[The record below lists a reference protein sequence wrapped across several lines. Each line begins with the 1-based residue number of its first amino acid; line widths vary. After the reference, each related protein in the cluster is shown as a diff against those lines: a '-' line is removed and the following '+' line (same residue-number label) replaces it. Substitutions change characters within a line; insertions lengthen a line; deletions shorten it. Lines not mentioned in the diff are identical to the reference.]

1 MSRCALIMAGG
12 TGGHVFPALALAEQ
26 LRIQGWRVVWL
37 GTAQG
42 MEGQWVGASGFP
54 LETVAMGGVRGKGW
68 GRRLWAP
75 FMVARAIFQ
84 SMGVI
89 LRQRPH
95 VVVGFGGYVALPGGL
110 AAVLLRL
117 PLIIHEQNAVAGLT
131 NRLLGRLAQKVFE
144 GFPDSFRQP
153 SAHPLTPWLGCPKGV
168 ETVGNPVRRGIVDLP
183 EPRLRFAPRQGNLR
197 LLVLGGSQGAQ
208 ALNQWVPR
216 ALALIPQA
224 VRPTV
229 VHQGGARHQAELEA
243 SYREMGV
250 QGDLRPFIE
259 DMAAA
264 YAECDLVICRAGALT
279 LAELTAAG
287 VGSVLVPYPA
297 AVDDHQTVN
306 ARFLERAGA
315 ARLWPQ
321 TQLEAAAL
329 AQWLQEQTRL
339 LLLGMAEAARRLY
352 QGTAVA
358 RLSQVCE
365 EMAG

>member
-1 MSRCALIMAGG
+1 MNRCALIMAGG

-26 LRIQGWRVVWL
+26 LRTQGWRVVWL

-42 MEGQWVGASGFP
+42 MEAQWVGAAHFP
-54 LETVAMGGVRGKGW
+54 LETIAMGGVRGKGW

-75 FMVARAIFQ
+75 FMVMRAIFQ
-84 SMGVI
+84 SMGAI

-95 VVVGFGGYVALPGGL
+95 VVLGFGGYVALPGGL
-110 AAVLLRL
+110 AAVLLRI
-117 PLIIHEQNAVAGLT
+117 PLLIHEQNAVAGLT

-144 GFPDSFRQP
+144 GFPGSFRQP
-153 SAHPLTPWLGCPKGV
+153 SGHPLASWLGCPKVV
-168 ETVGNPVRRGIVDLP
+168 ETVGNPVRRTIIDLP
-183 EPRLRFAPRQGNLR
+183 EPRSRFAPRRGNLR

-208 ALNQWVPR
+208 ALNQWIPR
-216 ALALIPQA
+216 ALALIPPA
-224 VRPTV
+224 ERPTV
-229 VHQGGARHQAELEA
+229 VHQGGVRHQTELEA
-243 SYREMGV
+243 NYREMGV

-297 AVDDHQTVN
+297 AVDDHQTAN
-306 ARFLERAGA
+306 ARFLESAGA
-315 ARLWPQ
+315 ACLWPQ

-329 AQWLQEQTRL
+329 AQWLQSQTRI
-339 LLLGMAEAARRLY
+339 LLLGMADAARRLFH
-352 QGTAVA
+352 GSAVV

-365 EMAG
+365 EVAG